1 MYKVHYNNSNSY
13 YHCYLYYHYLFQLN
27 TAQMLDNVSKLNLY
41 QYRFRNEGE
50 HGMGLR
56 MGKVERRREVGLLA
70 QEVETVIPEAVHH
83 TVRGYVLITN

>member
-1 MYKVHYNNSNSY
+1 
-13 YHCYLYYHYLFQLN
+13 
-27 TAQMLDNVSKLNLY
+27 MLDNVSKLNLY

-83 TVRGYVLITN
+83 TVRGYVLITNMFMISYKNLSRHFIMVNFFYLIR

>member
-1 MYKVHYNNSNSY
+1 
-13 YHCYLYYHYLFQLN
+13 
-27 TAQMLDNVSKLNLY
+27 MLDNVSKLNLY

-56 MGKVERRREVGLLA
+56 MDKADRRREVGLLA